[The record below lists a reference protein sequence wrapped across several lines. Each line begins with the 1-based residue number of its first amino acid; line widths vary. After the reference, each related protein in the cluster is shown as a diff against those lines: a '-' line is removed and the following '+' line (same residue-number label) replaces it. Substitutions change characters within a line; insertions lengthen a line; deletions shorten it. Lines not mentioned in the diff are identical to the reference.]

1 MRIINNLILVFFCF
15 IIITVSRLYAGSTDT
30 NNQFIQNPVLI
41 DTVKNIQ
48 TDTPSVNI
56 QQTVNDTTRDT
67 LLTIPETDKT
77 LTNTKLFIYILLSAG
92 GMVLFFYIFV
102 LSLFRTFH
110 KTRSSRQAMMLSWSS
125 FFVVSVIWI
134 FVIWGLLAVFWT
146 STSFVFVMIFLFILS
161 LITALIAL
169 KSK

>member
-1 MRIINNLILVFFCF
+1 MNKKIFPISFFLLFFLSVNAICQD
-15 IIITVSRLYAGSTDT
+15 STNTGT
-30 NNQFIQNPVLI
+30 NVIQNPVMI

-48 TDTPSVNI
+48 IDTQQVTGQILTDT
-56 QQTVNDTTRDT
+56 T
-67 LLTIPETDKT
+67 LQLTAEDKT
-77 LTNTKLFIYILLSAG
+77 LTNTKLFIYIVITAG
-92 GMVLFFYIFV
+92 GLMLFFYIFV

-110 KTRSSRQAMMLSWSS
+110 KTRSSRQAIMLSWSS

-134 FVIWGLLAVFWT
+134 FIVWGLIAGFWT
-146 STSFVFVMIFLFILS
+146 SSSFIVVVIFLFVLS

>member
-1 MRIINNLILVFFCF
+1 MKIKYYLIPLFFCL
-15 IIITVSRLYAGSTDT
+15 IIITFSRLQAGSADT
-30 NNQFIQNPVLI
+30 NNKFIQNPVLI

-56 QQTVNDTTRDT
+56 QQTVNDTIRDT
-67 LLTIPETDKT
+67 LLTIPDIDKS
-77 LTNTKLFIYILLSAG
+77 LTNTKLFVYILLSAG

-134 FVIWGLLAVFWT
+134 FIIWGLLAAFWT

>member
-1 MRIINNLILVFFCF
+1 MNKNIFIFLFLLPVFLSAAAICQDSANDGRNV
-15 IIITVSRLYAGSTDT
+15 T
-30 NNQFIQNPVLI
+30 QNPVMI

-48 TDTPSVNI
+48 IDT
-56 QQTVNDTTRDT
+56 QQVPVGSLPDTTLQITAD
-67 LLTIPETDKT
+67 DKT
-77 LTNTKLFIYILLSAG
+77 LTNTKLFIYIIITAG
-92 GMVLFFYIFV
+92 GLTLFFYIFV

-110 KTRSSRQAMMLSWSS
+110 KTRSSRQAIMLSWSS

-134 FVIWGLLAVFWT
+134 FIVWGLIAGFWT
-146 STSFVFVMIFLFILS
+146 SSSFTVVVIFLFVLS

>member
-1 MRIINNLILVFFCF
+1 MNKNIFIFLYLLSVFLSATAICQDSANDGRNV
-15 IIITVSRLYAGSTDT
+15 T
-30 NNQFIQNPVLI
+30 QNPVMI

-48 TDTPSVNI
+48 IDT
-56 QQTVNDTTRDT
+56 QQVPVGSLPDTTLQITAD
-67 LLTIPETDKT
+67 DKT
-77 LTNTKLFIYILLSAG
+77 LTNTKLFIYIIITAG
-92 GMVLFFYIFV
+92 GLTLFFYIFV

-110 KTRSSRQAMMLSWSS
+110 KTRSSRQAIMLSWSS

-134 FVIWGLLAVFWT
+134 FIVWGLIAGFWT
-146 STSFVFVMIFLFILS
+146 SSSFTVAVIFLFVLS